1 MTQPVLFDKIELSLV
16 RVFHTVITE
25 RSVSRAAIR
34 LGLSQPAVSAQLK
47 RLRALCGDP
56 LLVRSGP
63 GMAPTDAALRMLEPA
78 AAILQHAQSLFGS
91 HAAAARRFEPA
102 TSTLTLRIAASD
114 FLDPWFLPAV
124 VVRLRALA
132 PGIKVELQPLTADFD
147 YRRALARGEVDLVVG
162 NWLQPSPELHLGRLL
177 ADEVVCLVA
186 ADHPAA
192 RAPSGRKGWN
202 AAAYLAAEHVAPMP
216 THTGAR
222 GVIDEH
228 LSALGL
234 TRNIV
239 VRSASFATFPRIVAH
254 SRLVLTT
261 GRLFCSRYLDSLPLR
276 IVRCPIAFPAMT
288 YYQLWHDLTHHSAAG
303 RWLRDQVR
311 EVARGLSA
319 ARSEH
324 DFGATLA
331 APAAA
336 AAA

>member
-56 LLVRSGP
+56 LLVRSGS

-91 HAAAARRFEPA
+91 HAAAVRRFDPA

-124 VVRLRALA
+124 VVRLRTLA

-147 YRRALARGEVDLVVG
+147 YRRALARGEVDLVIG

-234 TRNIV
+234 SRNIV

-261 GRLFCSRYLDSLPLR
+261 GRLFCTRYLDSLPLR
-276 IVRCPIAFPAMT
+276 ILRCPIAFPAMT

-319 ARSEH
+319 AKGEH

-331 APAAA
+331 APVPDLAA
-336 AAA
+336 